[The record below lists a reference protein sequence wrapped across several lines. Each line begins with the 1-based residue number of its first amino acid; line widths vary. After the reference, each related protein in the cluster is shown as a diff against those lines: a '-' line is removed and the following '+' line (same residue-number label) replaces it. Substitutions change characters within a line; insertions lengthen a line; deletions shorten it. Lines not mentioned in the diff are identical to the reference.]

1 MKKNTIQLR
10 DIRDETYLTL
20 RDNEYRDA
28 FCWGRIMFVE
38 IKSIDLITQS
48 VSGRVI
54 QLFSIYPPPTASYHL
69 MKTSHRR
76 RLLFLSTF
84 PAS

>member
-48 VSGRVI
+48 DI
-54 QLFSIYPPPTASYHL
+54 W
-69 MKTSHRR
+69 
-76 RLLFLSTF
+76 
-84 PAS
+84 